1 MLPDLLDENLELV
14 ICGTAVGTTS
24 ASKQQYYAQPNNQ
37 FWQVLYEVGLTSRL
51 LTPREYA
58 ELLEEGIGLTDLVK
72 KQAGMD
78 RDLQDRDFGAP
89 ALRAKLHHYQPQV
102 LCFNGKRAAQEFL
115 QRKVD
120 YGVQPEQV
128 GRTQIYVAPSTSGAA
143 RRWWDIK
150 WWEELAA
157 LVKGAG

>member
-1 MLPDLLDENLELV
+1 MLPDLLDEDLELV
-14 ICGTAVGTTS
+14 ICGTAVGATS
-24 ASKQQYYAQPNNQ
+24 ASKQQYYAQPSNQ

-78 RDLQDRDFGAP
+78 SDLQDCNFGAS

-115 QRKVD
+115 RRKVD

-157 LVKGAG
+157 FVKGAG